1 MHTTRTSACGNPLWG
16 FTVKNLCEDVDSKI
30 QCLAQQTPG
39 SKDLPTQQIVAA
51 HIQLQD
57 YWQEARRD
65 FLLHQPDRVCLTE
78 RGLEIALIPHQVA
91 LNKAKT
97 EFAVL
102 IKFVTD

>member
-1 MHTTRTSACGNPLWG
+1 MHTMRTSACGNPLWW
-16 FTVKNLCEDVDSKI
+16 FTVKDLCEHVDTKI
-30 QCLAQQTPG
+30 QRLAQRTPG

-78 RGLEIALIPHQVA
+78 RGLEIALIPLQVD